1 MLTQLAEELI
11 NEKDG
16 PTLFWFIYFG
26 QEDGDKILTLD
37 GRKGYL
43 IQSDLRVVGSYC
55 RSFALIASYKSDP
68 EALVNS
74 LISDTQQVFAYI
86 TDKKQEQPK

>member
-1 MLTQLAEELI
+1 MTQLAEEII

-43 IQSDLRVVGSYC
+43 IEPHHKAIGSYC
-55 RSFALIASYKSDP
+55 RSFAVIASYKSDP
-68 EALVNS
+68 EALVNG

-86 TDKKQEQPK
+86 NEKKQEQPK